1 MPRLLA
7 NCELEAVNCPSEGM
21 AFLGLSGDAATDRHG
36 LVHSQHRTAARSP
49 SAGAHVG
56 ALTQPLSCLLAPR
69 KDRPPVRPRPGH
81 PPQAPRPRWL
91 AETLPCR
98 VRHEVA
104 TPGR

>member
-49 SAGAHVG
+49 SAGAHVWAPTHAPARQG
-56 ALTQPLSCLLAPR
+56 PPPCPPASRPSPASPPSPLAGR
-69 KDRPPVRPRPGH
+69 D
-81 PPQAPRPRWL
+81 A
-91 AETLPCR
+91 TLPSPPR
-98 VRHEVA
+98 
-104 TPGR
+104 GRDTRALIPRN